1 MGLTSAV
8 VLGPVKL
15 LTWTADQ
22 VREAAEAE
30 LYDEHAL
37 RGRLA
42 QLNADLDAGAIT
54 EAEFLSA
61 EDDLMERLDVARARG
76 RR

>member
-1 MGLTSAV
+1 MGLISGV

-15 LTWTADQ
+15 LAWTADQ

-37 RGRLA
+37 RARLV